1 MNTVIAVLLGEMS
14 IFSRFPG
21 KRTVNCWPIK
31 IVLLEWFLVAM
42 KVKFLTMVLL
52 GFVILAPFHSC
63 TWMNEGQVELFR
75 NVEVLKRTDTI
86 QNLNSAILLHTQICP
101 ENRDNG
107 LYAMNSLISNEV
119 TEAFYSKE
127 SVNNCIV
134 TLIALPCGIFLSS
147 GYSSNVYGATVK
159 LCGLVSVKI

>member
-21 KRTVNCWPIK
+21 KRTVNCWSMK
-31 IVLLEWFLVAM
+31 IALLEWLIAAM
-42 KVKFLTMVLL
+42 KVKFLTMVRT
-52 GFVILAPFHSC
+52 GFFVMIPFFSC
-63 TWMNEGQVELFR
+63 TWMSPGQVELFR

-86 QNLNSAILLHTQICP
+86 RSLKTTVLLHTQICP

-107 LYAMNSLISNEV
+107 LYAIDSLISTLV

-127 SVNNCIV
+127 SVDNCVV
-134 TLIALPCGIFLSS
+134 TILVLPCGIFLSS
-147 GYSSNVYGATVK
+147 GFSSNIYGATVK
-159 LCGLVSVKI
+159 LCGLVPVKM